1 MNVELACPVMRPT
14 HCLTTWIIVG
24 ALGASVPRAALAQ
37 SATPASASAPSA
49 CVNAAGPDSGT
60 TGRDSVNR
68 LTAPRAGG
76 DMAQHAALR
85 LFAAV
90 QAEEVRFAQQPT
102 ICVTMRGDARLD
114 SVRVLARRNLASP
127 VVRGTTYRDVYV
139 AVEILGH
146 LDAECISSR
155 ITGAAAGAGTGACAS
170 LGVRDSASAR
180 RAGAP
185 PQ

>member
-1 MNVELACPVMRPT
+1 VP
-14 HCLTTWIIVG
+14 
-24 ALGASVPRAALAQ
+24 SPRAAA
-37 SATPASASAPSA
+37 
-49 CVNAAGPDSGT
+49 DT
-60 TGRDSVNR
+60 T
-68 LTAPRAGG
+68 
-76 DMAQHAALR
+76 QHAALR

-90 QAEEVRFAQQPT
+90 QADEVRFEKQPK

-127 VVRGTTYRDVYV
+127 VIRGTTYRDIYV

-155 ITGAAAGAGTGACAS
+155 ITGAASGAGAGPCAS
-170 LGVRDSASAR
+170 LGVRDSTAGR

-185 PQ
+185 PP